1 MGHDLEEPRRLD
13 RLKEGEIARA
23 TGDGPRPSGKT
34 RTGNASPLK
43 LHIGQNNYT
52 VDRKKASA
60 LRILSSGPQGE
71 GEGRNFLQESTLQ
84 ARQNVMQMTT

>member
-1 MGHDLEEPRRLD
+1 MDHDLEGPRRLD
-13 RLKEGEIARA
+13 WLKEGEIARA

-43 LHIGQNNYT
+43 LHIGRNNYM
-52 VDRKKASA
+52 VDRKEASA
-60 LRILSSGPQGE
+60 LRILPSGPQ